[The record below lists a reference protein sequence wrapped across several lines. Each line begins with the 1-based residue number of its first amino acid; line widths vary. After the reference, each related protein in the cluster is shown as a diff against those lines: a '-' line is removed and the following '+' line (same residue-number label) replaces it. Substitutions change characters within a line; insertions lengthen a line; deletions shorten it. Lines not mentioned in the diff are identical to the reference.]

1 MRIEAEEL
9 VTKERD
15 SVSDASAASK
25 TFGTNLASETNPSD
39 RLGHA
44 GLVISGSKQTRE
56 GQA

>member
-9 VTKERD
+9 VTNERD

-39 RLGHA
+39 RLGHD
-44 GLVISGSKQTRE
+44 
-56 GQA
+56 